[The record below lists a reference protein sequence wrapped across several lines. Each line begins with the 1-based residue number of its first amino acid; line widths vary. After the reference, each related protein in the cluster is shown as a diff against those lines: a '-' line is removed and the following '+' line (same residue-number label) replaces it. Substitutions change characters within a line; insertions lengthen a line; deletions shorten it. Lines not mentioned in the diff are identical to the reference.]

1 MIREEIIRNYVK
13 DKDVLDIGTVGQ
25 TWYYDLW
32 EEIKTEAR
40 SATGVDIVPSE
51 DKDIV
56 EGNMETYSFGR
67 KFDVVVMGDIIEHV
81 NNQGLLLENVRRH
94 LKEDGVLIL
103 TTPNA
108 KWPTVFIPTN
118 PTHTLWH
125 DESTLKN
132 ILRRH
137 GFEISEFRYYY
148 GNKKSYN
155 FVLKLFALRQGMLA
169 VCRPRKD
176 A

>member
-13 DKDVLDIGTVGQ
+13 DKDVLDVGTVGQ
-25 TWYYDLW
+25 TWYYNLW

-67 KFDVVVMGDIIEHV
+67 KFDVVIMGDIIEHV

-108 KWPTVFIPTN
+108 KWPTVFMPAN

-125 DESTLKN
+125 DEFTLKN
-132 ILRRH
+132 ILQRH

-148 GNKKSYN
+148 GNKKNYN
-155 FVLKLFALRQGMLA
+155 FVLRLFALRQGMLA

-176 A
+176 V